1 MKKKEIKPLF
11 NNNNK
16 TGINEGCNLPQVW
29 CLSEAQNISISTQ
42 SYRDRR

>member
-1 MKKKEIKPLF
+1 MKKERKPWL

-16 TGINEGCNLPQVW
+16 TGINEGCNPPQMR

-42 SYRDRR
+42 SYRDCR